1 MIDYE
6 EDYVWKTLLR
16 YEGSVALSAALYGFV
31 SSVLCGVIHIFHGE
45 VQLFLKETGLEEITS
60 SQIWAALTAVLTA
73 LLAFRTTQALARFWE
88 GTSLLHQ
95 MRGEWFDSVSCLVSF
110 SMGSKKTT
118 EVKIFRQTLVR
129 LMSLCHGSALEEI
142 ADTDSLTAIDVFG
155 LDSATLRHLKTFK
168 QDYGFNRVEC
178 LLHTMRQLATQ
189 AFHDK
194 VVVID
199 APILTR
205 VYQTLAR
212 GFVNLLN
219 AKKIVDTN
227 FPFPYAQLI
236 ATLLWVNLILTP
248 LIMASLMRGSW
259 VFACLFT
266 FVPIFGSFSLN
277 AAAGQLENPF
287 GNDDNDLPLEH
298 FQAEMNSS
306 LLMLLHDRTD
316 HVSHLSPLCVT
327 AWEALVQTGATQRR
341 HSICSM
347 DSVGTAASRVSLR
360 LELEAAVAA
369 AEEYA
374 QAESSPKAEASRI
387 EDMMISLEE
396 LEPKIETLSKEV
408 EEFSLSL
415 PNWTQT
421 IETQILEIGRNFS
434 SLSDLAQF
442 DQDEEPGGL
451 DGEAVISLRC
461 FPAL

>member
-1 MIDYE
+1 M
-6 EDYVWKTLLR
+6 
-16 YEGSVALSAALYGFV
+16 
-31 SSVLCGVIHIFHGE
+31 
-45 VQLFLKETGLEEITS
+45 
-60 SQIWAALTAVLTA
+60 
-73 LLAFRTTQALARFWE
+73 
-88 GTSLLHQ
+88 
-95 MRGEWFDSVSCLVSF
+95 
-110 SMGSKKTT
+110 
-118 EVKIFRQTLVR
+118 
-129 LMSLCHGSALEEI
+129 
-142 ADTDSLTAIDVFG
+142 
-155 LDSATLRHLKTFK
+155 
-168 QDYGFNRVEC
+168 
-178 LLHTMRQLATQ
+178 
-189 AFHDK
+189 
-194 VVVID
+194 
-199 APILTR
+199 
-205 VYQTLAR
+205 
-212 GFVNLLN
+212 
-219 AKKIVDTN
+219 
-227 FPFPYAQLI
+227 
-236 ATLLWVNLILTP
+236 
-248 LIMASLMRGSW
+248 
-259 VFACLFT
+259 
-266 FVPIFGSFSLN
+266 
-277 AAAGQLENPF
+277 ENPF